1 MPEVSGDLRKM
12 KAELRQP
19 VEYFLPVG
27 DESVAMN
34 PLIGQKLRLEYQGE
48 IHCMACGRK
57 TNKSFNQ
64 GYCFPCLRSLARCD
78 SCIIKPEQCH
88 HAEGT
93 CREPEWAEENCMQ
106 SHVVYVANSSGLK
119 VGVTRHSQIP
129 TRWIDQG
136 AAQAIPLLHT
146 SQRYYAGL
154 VETALKEYMNDKTD
168 WRRMLKGE
176 PELVDMVPERE
187 RVLVLARDVIAN
199 MHQQYGDESVTV
211 PSTAEA
217 VSLSFPVDHYPEKIK
232 AHNFDKDPVVEGMLH
247 GIKGQY
253 LIFDTGVLNVRKFGG
268 YHIKII
274 LS

>member
-1 MPEVSGDLRKM
+1 MAEVSGDLRKM
-12 KAELRQP
+12 KAELKQP

-34 PLIGQKLRLEYQGE
+34 PLIGQKLRLEHQGE
-48 IHCMACGRK
+48 IHCIACGRK

-93 CREPEWAEENCMQ
+93 CREPEWAEKNCMQ
-106 SHVVYVANSSGLK
+106 PHVVYVANSSGLK
-119 VGVTRHSQIP
+119 VGITRHSQIP

-136 AAQAIPLLHT
+136 AAQAIPLLQT

-154 VETALKEYMNDKTD
+154 VETALKEHMNDKTD

-176 PELVDMVPERE
+176 PEPVDMVAERE
-187 RVLVLARDVIAN
+187 RVLVLARDIIVS
-199 MHQQYGDESVTV
+199 MHQQYGEPSVAV
-211 PSTAEA
+211 PTSTEA
-217 VSLSFPVDHYPEKIK
+217 VSLSFPVDHYPEKVK
-232 AHNFDKDPVVEGMLH
+232 AHNFDKDPLVEGVLH
-247 GIKGQY
+247 GIKGQC

-268 YHIKII
+268 YHIKIFF
-274 LS
+274 S

>member
-12 KAELRQP
+12 KAELKQP

-34 PLIGQKLRLEYQGE
+34 PLIGHKLRLEYQGE
-48 IHCMACGRK
+48 IRCMACGRK

-78 SCIIKPEQCH
+78 TCIIKPEQCH
-88 HAEGT
+88 HADGS
-93 CREPEWAEENCMQ
+93 CREPQWAEDNCMQ
-106 SHVVYVANSSGLK
+106 PHVVYVANSSGLK

-136 AAQAIPLLHT
+136 AAQAIPLLQT

-154 VETALKEYMNDKTD
+154 VEIALKEHMNDKTD

-176 PELVDMVPERE
+176 PESVDMAAERQ
-187 RVLVLARDVIAN
+187 RVLMLAGDTIAD
-199 MHQQYGDESVTV
+199 MHQQYGEQSVTV
-211 PSTAEA
+211 PVSAEA
-217 VSLSFPVDHYPEKIK
+217 VALSFPVDHYPEKVK
-232 AHNFDKDPVVEGMLH
+232 AHNFDKDPLVEGILH

-253 LIFDTGVLNVRKFGG
+253 LILDTGVFNVRKFGG
-268 YHIKII
+268 YHIKIFF
-274 LS
+274 S

>member
-176 PELVDMVPERE
+176 PESVDMVPERE

>member
-1 MPEVSGDLRKM
+1 MPEISGDLRKM
-12 KAELRQP
+12 KAELKQP
-19 VEYFLPVG
+19 VEYFLPIG

-78 SCIIKPEQCH
+78 TCIIKPEQCH

-93 CREPEWAEENCMQ
+93 CRELEWAEENCMQ

-119 VGVTRHSQIP
+119 VGVTRHSQVP

-154 VETALKEYMNDKTD
+154 VETALKEHMNDKTD

-176 PELVDMVPERE
+176 PESVDMVAERE

-211 PSTAEA
+211 PASAEA
-217 VSLSFPVDHYPEKIK
+217 VSLSFPVDHYPEKVK
-232 AHNFDKDPVVEGMLH
+232 AHNFDKDPLVEGMLH

-268 YHIKII
+268 YRIKIFF
-274 LS
+274 S